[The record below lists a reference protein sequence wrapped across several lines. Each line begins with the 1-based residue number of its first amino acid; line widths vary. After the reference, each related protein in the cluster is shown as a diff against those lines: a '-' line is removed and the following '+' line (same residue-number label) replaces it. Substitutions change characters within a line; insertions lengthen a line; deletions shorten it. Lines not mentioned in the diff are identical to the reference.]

1 MLQKSYG
8 PRINNDGIRK
18 SGKDKHG
25 HTLYYDRG
33 LVRCQAC
40 NNKRVVYGAIVQH
53 IIGEGHCKRVA
64 KIYKDKESITYSKLE
79 LPEKQD
85 ADAEGNEAV
94 ASDET
99 TGQVIVPALP
109 DYDDMLQAAAS
120 GGKKSPTKRKAPKK
134 NAGKKKATAT
144 DDDDSQIA
152 LTVHGGLVVNGL
164 DIVKYIRGLEGRIS
178 ELEMKLAA
186 ATSTEVPLTENPTV
200 V

>member
-1 MLQKSYG
+1 MLFDDLFLFFASLTSKLALPTPNILTS
-8 PRINNDGIRK
+8 
-18 SGKDKHG
+18 
-25 HTLYYDRG
+25 
-33 LVRCQAC
+33 C

-53 IIGEGHCKRVA
+53 IVGEGHCKRVA

-79 LPEKQD
+79 LQEKQD

-109 DYDDMLQAAAS
+109 DNDNMLQAAAG

-152 LTVHGGLVVNGL
+152 LTVQGGLVVNGL